1 MGRIAP
7 PGLQTPFLGP
17 FDGQDSQGTR
27 PYAHATGSGR
37 VVAPAPPAGRAIA
50 SDPRYLDAVSFRRR
64 PSAAVRQ
71 PPTTLLGRYGAPAGV
86 FVIALIVFV
95 RTLLP
100 GQAFDDWGEMQVVPH
115 VFGIPHPTG
124 YPTYVLVAWLFE
136 LLPVGSIAFRANLL
150 SAVCIAVA
158 LAALTSVMQRL
169 GVRPVVAAGAA
180 LATGFTG
187 SIWSSATVAEVNA
200 LHLAFIGLIFDRALA
215 WAQDHRFRDLALG
228 GLLVG
233 LSMGNHVLTAFTA
246 PFVIA
251 FVLWTG
257 RETLAEHKA
266 WILAPVATTALGG
279 LVYLYL
285 PIAASLGPPLPY
297 NTPIDLDRFLF
308 LVLGEQFSGQYRGL
322 VTMEGPGTFITSL
335 PDLGR
340 LMGERATLMF
350 PVLAL
355 LGVVPAFRRNA
366 PFAAVLV
373 ATILVGLYVWANYLR
388 LEHYLLVPWLTMGIL
403 VGITIDAAGDIVA
416 GWLTEGLRPI
426 PGAVAA
432 LLALGLAVMLVA
444 VNLPKQDLSG
454 NRSAE
459 QYVDD
464 LFDLLPE
471 DAAVLTFWGASPP
484 LWYAQLVDGRRPDL
498 LVVDDTN
505 IVYEGWG
512 TREAR
517 IKDLVCERPVYLL
530 RGSGKDVELTRNAG
544 YEVIQVGT
552 VFTGGGDPLA
562 AYTLPVFRVERP
574 ATCP

>member
-1 MGRIAP
+1 M
-7 PGLQTPFLGP
+7 
-17 FDGQDSQGTR
+17 
-27 PYAHATGSGR
+27 
-37 VVAPAPPAGRAIA
+37 
-50 SDPRYLDAVSFRRR
+50 
-64 PSAAVRQ
+64 
-71 PPTTLLGRYGAPAGV
+71 LGRYGAPAGV
-86 FVIALIVFV
+86 FVIALIVYL

-115 VFGIPHPTG
+115 VLGIPHPTG

-136 LLPVGSIAFRANLL
+136 LLPIGSIAFRANLL
-150 SAVCIAVA
+150 SAVCMAVA
-158 LAALTSVMQRL
+158 LAALVSIQQRL

-215 WAQDHRFRDLALG
+215 WADGRRFRDLALG

-246 PFVIA
+246 PFVIL

-257 RETLAEHKA
+257 RQTLAEHKA
-266 WILAPVATTALGG
+266 WILAPIALTALGG

-285 PIAASLGPPLPY
+285 PVAASLGPPLPY
-297 NTPIDLDRFLF
+297 NSPVDFDSFRF

-322 VTMEGPGTFITSL
+322 LTPEGPANFIGSL
-335 PDLGR
+335 PDLGK
-340 LMGERATLMF
+340 LMGERATLLF

-355 LGVVPAFRRNA
+355 LGVVPAFRRNT

-373 ATILVGLYVWANYLR
+373 ATILTGLYVWANYLR

-403 VGITIDAAGDIVA
+403 VGLAIDAAGDVVA
-416 GWLTEGLRPI
+416 GFLTEGLRPI
-426 PGAVAA
+426 PGAAVA
-432 LLALGLAVMLVA
+432 LLALGLAGMLVA
-444 VNLPKQDLSG
+444 VNLPRQDLSG

-464 LFDLLPE
+464 LFALLPE

-484 LWYAQLVDGRRPDL
+484 LWYAQLVDERRTDV
-498 LVVDDTN
+498 LVVDDTD
-505 IVYEGWG
+505 IVYEGWI

-517 IKDLVCERPVYLL
+517 IKDLICERPVYLV
-530 RGSGKDVELTRNAG
+530 RGSGADVELTRNAG
-544 YEVIQVGT
+544 YEVTQVGT
-552 VFTGGGDPLA
+552 VFSGGGGPLA
-562 AYTLPVFRVERP
+562 AYALAVHRVERP